1 MSSEKDGVIIILS
14 SPSGAG
20 KTTLVKKIA
29 KENNFKISISHTTRK
44 PRTNEEEGKD
54 YFFVSEE
61 EFKNLINKNAF
72 LEYAE
77 VFENYY
83 GSSKINVIKALNKG
97 QNVIFDI
104 DWQGTEQIKNQKL
117 NYNLVTFF
125 ILPPSKEELFNRLKN
140 RDMKDKNIVEE
151 RMKRFNEDI
160 NHWVNYDCVVINDD
174 LEKCYF
180 KIKNLI
186 NAEINDGSKDYDL
199 DFIRNHVEKLTS

>member
-1 MSSEKDGVIIILS
+1 MSSEKDGIIIILS

-61 EFKNLINKNAF
+61 EFKNLINKNSF

-83 GSSKINVIKALNKG
+83 GSSKINVIKALNEG

-125 ILPPSKEELFNRLKN
+125 ILPPSKKELFNRLKN

-151 RMKRFNEDI
+151 RMKQFNEDI

-174 LEKCYF
+174 LEKCYDEIINF
-180 KIKNLI
+180 INNKI
-186 NAEINDGSKDYDL
+186 SKLDCSYDRTKIEKHL
-199 DFIRNHVEKLTS
+199 EKLRN